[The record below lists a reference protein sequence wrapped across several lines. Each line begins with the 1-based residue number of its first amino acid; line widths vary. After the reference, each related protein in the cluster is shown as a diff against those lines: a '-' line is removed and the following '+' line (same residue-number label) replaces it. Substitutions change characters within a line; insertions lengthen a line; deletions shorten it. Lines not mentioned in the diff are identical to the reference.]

1 MSDLVLQFIQSFK
14 DKAPLFAGSVS
25 LFLIFYFAAIIG
37 RRILVKLGEQA
48 GSDQSKIFD
57 LAGSVLKSGIILMG
71 LISALGTLGV
81 DVSAMVAGLGL
92 TGFAL
97 GFALKDALSNLLAG
111 VLVLFYQP
119 FKIGD
124 RVEVSGCKG
133 IVKDIDLRYTT
144 LESEDT
150 TFLIP
155 NSTCFKNWI
164 ALTKSDP

>member
-1 MSDLVLQFIQSFK
+1 MLDLILQLIR
-14 DKAPLFAGSVS
+14 PLKEITPLLAGSIA
-25 LFLIFYFAAIIG
+25 LFFIFYFAAVIS
-37 RRILVKLGEQA
+37 RRILIKLGEKA
-48 GSDQSKIFD
+48 DSDQSKIFN
-57 LAGSVLKSGIILMG
+57 LGGSVLKSGIILMG
-71 LISALGTLGV
+71 LISSLGTLGI

-111 VLVLFYQP
+111 VLILFYQP

-124 RVEVSGCKG
+124 SIEVAGCKG
-133 IVKDIDLRYTT
+133 TVKDIGLRYTT
-144 LESEDT
+144 LESNAS

-164 ALTKSDP
+164 AIKKN

>member
-1 MSDLVLQFIQSFK
+1 MSDLILKLIQPIK
-14 DKAPLFAGSVS
+14 DNAPIFAGSAV
-25 LFLIFYFAAIIG
+25 LFLGFYFAAVIV
-37 RRILVKLGEQA
+37 RRIVVKLGEQT
-48 GSDQSKIFD
+48 DVNRSKIFN

-71 LISALGTLGV
+71 LISALGTLGI

-124 RVEVSGCKG
+124 QIEVSGCKG
-133 IVKDIDLRYTT
+133 KVMDIDLRYTT
-144 LESEDT
+144 IESEET

-164 ALTKSDP
+164 AIKKSD